1 MPLAGIPFS
10 IIPFRARSVDGYV
23 DCFFALVAA
32 CGGSQEKDGQA
43 GGRPAD
49 ARLTIL
55 LHTKRLRR

>member
-43 GGRPAD
+43 GVLRTPA
-49 ARLTIL
+49 
-55 LHTKRLRR
+55 